1 MTALP
6 PNSIIGIIGSGQLG
20 RMLAIAA
27 AQLGYRC
34 HIYAPETGP
43 ANDVAPLF
51 TRGAYNDVAALV
63 AFAAQVDVVTYEF
76 ENIDADALDAL
87 PRVHPTPRAVAVA
100 QDRLVEKDF
109 VTKLGGR
116 TAPFAAVP
124 DRAALDTAIAQIGTP
139 AILKTTRFGYDGKGQ
154 ARLASPADADAAWAA
169 IGQRPAVLE
178 GLVAFDHEYSVLL
191 ARATDGTVALYDAPE
206 NVHKNGILDRSTL
219 PAPAIVAQ
227 QFGEAS
233 ALARTIADALDYVG
247 LLACEFFASADGPV
261 FNEMAPR
268 VHNSGHWTIEG
279 ADTCQFENHVRAIC
293 GLPLGSTALTAAR
306 IEMGNLIGDDAD
318 EWRRLMAEPG
328 LHLHLY
334 GKHEPR
340 PGRKMGHWTRLG

>member
-51 TRGAYNDVAALV
+51 TRGAYDDVVALV

-76 ENIDADALDAL
+76 ENIDAAALDAL
-87 PRVHPTPRAVAVA
+87 PRVHPTPRAVSVA

-116 TAPFAAVP
+116 TAPFAPVP
-124 DRAALDTAIAQIGTP
+124 DRAALDAAIASIGTP

-154 ARLASPADADAAWAA
+154 ARLVSATDADAAWDA
-169 IGQRPAVLE
+169 IGRRPAVLE

-191 ARATDGTVALYDAPE
+191 ARATDGTVELYDAPE

-219 PAPAIVAQ
+219 PAPTIVAQ
-227 QFGEAS
+227 QFEEAS
-233 ALARTIADALDYVG
+233 VLARTIADALDYVG
-247 LLACEFFASADGPV
+247 LLACEFFAGADGPV

-279 ADTCQFENHVRAIC
+279 ADTCQFENHVRGIC

-318 EWRRLMAEPG
+318 DWQRLMAEPG